1 MRCLVCTQV
10 RRAAERG
17 GLDRSPLL
25 YRLVSRYS
33 IRPAAAR
40 RDGATDQRTR
50 PRFLRFADGDARRKK
65 MLRHTNAVLAQLPA
79 DQFTSRQASAT
90 DRDSPMERSGGPLDD
105 TLRVQCVERFL
116 CHFAG
121 DAQKVL
127 APTNPLAS
135 RISCA
140 ARMYGSSPHQPIRL
154 SPRFPIA
161 GRRCNEADYRMAQG
175 GIPQRDANTH
185 SRAYRT
191 AAQVIGRH
199 TRLVRSHDR
208 SRSTFS
214 SSAASRT
221 HCPRDPCP
229 TPRRSSCAAATGA
242 VGR

>member
-1 MRCLVCTQV
+1 
-10 RRAAERG
+10 
-17 GLDRSPLL
+17 
-25 YRLVSRYS
+25 
-33 IRPAAAR
+33 
-40 RDGATDQRTR
+40 
-50 PRFLRFADGDARRKK
+50 

-79 DQFTSRQASAT
+79 DQFTSRQASAA
-90 DRDSPMERSGGPLDD
+90 DCDSPMERSGGPLDD

-127 APTNPLAS
+127 APTNPLCVPNQ
-135 RISCA
+135 CA
-140 ARMYGSSPHQPIRL
+140 ARMYGSSPHQPITAFASVSDCRPSMQSSGL
-154 SPRFPIA
+154 SHGA
-161 GRRCNEADYRMAQG
+161 RRNPPARRQHAHARVSNSAQC
-175 GIPQRDANTH
+175 T
-185 SRAYRT
+185 
-191 AAQVIGRH
+191 QVIGRH

>member
-25 YRLVSRYS
+25 YRLVTRYS

-127 APTNPLAS
+127 APTNPLCVPNQ
-135 RISCA
+135 CA
-140 ARMYGSSPHQPIRL
+140 ARMYGSSPHQPITAFASVSDCRPSMQSSGL
-154 SPRFPIA
+154 SHGA
-161 GRRCNEADYRMAQG
+161 RRNPPARRQHALA
-175 GIPQRDANTH
+175 RVSN
-185 SRAYRT
+185 SRA
-191 AAQVIGRH
+191 
-199 TRLVRSHDR
+199 SHWQAHA
-208 SRSTFS
+208 F
-214 SSAASRT
+214 
-221 HCPRDPCP
+221 
-229 TPRRSSCAAATGA
+229 GA
-242 VGR
+242 VA